1 MTKKKI
7 DILLKWQG
15 ATQSDIA
22 NGFSVSKQS
31 MNRKIKNSKTAFDLS
46 DLIKLANLTGTKLA
60 FIDENDKP
68 VITFDMTDLEET
80 TNK

>member
-1 MTKKKI
+1 MIRDKI
-7 DILLKWQG
+7 KALLKMNNKSNDDG
-15 ATQSDIA
+15 AKALNMPYYSFGNKLNQR
-22 NGFSVSKQS
+22 GF
-31 MNRKIKNSKTAFDLS
+31 KTE
-46 DLIKLANLTGTKLA
+46 DLIKLANLTETKLA